1 MDSKSIWLSKS
12 FWAAVVTFAISILGL
27 LVGQEW
33 IAANPSAVAT
43 IGMVVSVLNVVL
55 RTLTDKGVVLFK
67 GKDDA

>member
-12 FWAAVVTFAISILGL
+12 FWSAVVTFAISILGL

-33 IAANPSAVAT
+33 IAANPSAVAA
-43 IGMVVSVLNVVL
+43 IGMVVSVLNLVL